1 MKKRIL
7 YISILA
13 IFFASC
19 TEFQKISK
27 SKDPEFKY
35 DKAVDYYTNK
45 KYSHAISLF
54 RDIAVY
60 YRNDERSELIINYL
74 AKSHIGKKEY
84 YSAKNYYETYIKTFP
99 KGRFIHE
106 AKFMVGYCDYKTI
119 PDVHLDQSITKEAI
133 KEFQA
138 FIEEYPQSKRATEA
152 SEILEELYNQLAKK
166 ELLNATLYYDLGLYL
181 GNNYLSA
188 VISAENALKLYP
200 SNKFREDFLILI
212 LKAKYEQAVYSVEKL
227 KNQRYQET
235 IDEYYSYINEFP
247 EGKYSKEAKKIFKK
261 SQKAKRVENE

>member
-13 IFFASC
+13 ILFASC

-27 SKDPEFKY
+27 SKNIELKY
-35 DKAVDYYTNK
+35 DKAVDYYSNK
-45 KYSHAISLF
+45 KYSYAISLF
-54 RDIAVY
+54 EDIAAN

-74 AKSHIGKKEY
+74 AKSHIGKKQY
-84 YSAKNYYETYIKTFP
+84 YSAKDYYEAYIKTFP
-99 KGRFIHE
+99 KGKFIHE
-106 AKFMVGYCDYKTI
+106 AKYMIGYCDYKNM
-119 PDVHLDQSITKEAI
+119 PDVQLDQSITKKAI
-133 KEFQA
+133 KEFEA
-138 FIEEYPQSKRATEA
+138 FIEEYPQSKKARTA
-152 SEILEELYNQLAKK
+152 SDILEELYNQLAEK
-166 ELLNATLYYDLGLYL
+166 ELLNATLYYNLGLYL

-188 VISAENALKLYP
+188 VITAENALKLYP

-212 LKAKYEQAVYSVEKL
+212 LRAKYEQALYSVEKS

-247 EGKYSKEAKKIFKK
+247 EGKYNKEAKKIFKK
-261 SQKAKRVENE
+261 SQKVKKVENE